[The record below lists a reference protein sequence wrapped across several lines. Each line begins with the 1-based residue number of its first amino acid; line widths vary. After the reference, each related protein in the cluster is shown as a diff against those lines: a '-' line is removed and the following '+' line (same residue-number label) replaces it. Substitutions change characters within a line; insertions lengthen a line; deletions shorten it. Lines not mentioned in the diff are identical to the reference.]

1 VDGLHV
7 LLQNR
12 IKKPLAIVLSGVEED
27 QEGEAVRSTK
37 QCTT

>member
-1 VDGLHV
+1 VDGLHI

-12 IKKPLAIVLSGVEED
+12 IKKPLAIVLSGVGGD
-27 QEGEAVRSTK
+27 QGGEAVGSTK